1 MLFHFTPMR
10 EEKKEPAPQLRDAA
24 HVPRLGG
31 PRPTASS
38 SRRLFPEA
46 LSFGEITLACRG
58 CPTWCRILP
67 FIIVVISPP
76 VLSFRRLFF
85 LFCFPLCGAAAI
97 VTPRFEFRFSAVCV
111 PAIATAAAGSP
122 LAVVAALLSRAAFR
136 RNMRR
141 SLAVWFDIC
150 SDGFRLHSFA
160 CVAYSYFW

>member
-1 MLFHFTPMR
+1 MRPMFR
-10 EEKKEPAPQLRDAA
+10 VLAVLDLLRAAADDFFLKRYRLVKSLWPAGVA
-24 HVPRLGG
+24 RLGAG
-31 PRPTASS
+31 FSLLSS
-38 SRRLFPEA
+38 LLYR
-46 LSFGEITLACRG
+46 
-58 CPTWCRILP
+58 
-67 FIIVVISPP
+67 PP

-85 LFCFPLCGAAAI
+85 FFPLCGAAAI

>member
-1 MLFHFTPMR
+1 MFRVLAVLDLLRAAADDFFLKR
-10 EEKKEPAPQLRDAA
+10 YRLVKSLWPAGVA
-24 HVPRLGG
+24 RLGAG
-31 PRPTASS
+31 FSLLSS
-38 SRRLFPEA
+38 LLYR
-46 LSFGEITLACRG
+46 
-58 CPTWCRILP
+58 
-67 FIIVVISPP
+67 PP

-85 LFCFPLCGAAAI
+85 FFPLCGAAAI

>member
-1 MLFHFTPMR
+1 MFRVLAVLDLLRAAADDFFLKR
-10 EEKKEPAPQLRDAA
+10 YRLVKSLWPAGVA
-24 HVPRLGG
+24 RLGAG
-31 PRPTASS
+31 FSLLSSLLYRPRFF
-38 SRRLFPEA
+38 LFA
-46 LSFGEITLACRG
+46 GF
-58 CPTWCRILP
+58 
-67 FIIVVISPP
+67 
-76 VLSFRRLFF
+76 FF

-97 VTPRFEFRFSAVCV
+97 VTPRFEFRFSAACV